1 MDLKPILSN
10 ALQVAPASTAG
21 EVHRAL
27 VALGLNVSRS
37 VVKTAL
43 EELIATPGNGIVAE
57 VRPCVRN
64 GRHVEGSHYVLAARL
79 EGRDYRRRGT
89 P

>member
-1 MDLKPILSN
+1 MDLKAVI
-10 ALQVAPASTAG
+10 ADAIRVAPASTAG
-21 EVHRAL
+21 EFHRAL

-57 VRPCVRN
+57 VRPCVRD
-64 GRHVEGSHYVLAARL
+64 GRNVSGSHYVLAARL